1 MAEETIELGAE
12 QLPFSLEA
20 EQSVLGA
27 ILIEPECISRVLEL
41 LTPDSF
47 YRPQHKQLFT
57 IMLGM
62 FTAAQPIDFVTVLEQ
77 AKADRIF
84 ASDGDAKVYLTQLV
98 QVVPSASNVEAYA
111 KLVQEKY
118 YMRTLIDVA
127 KSIITNS
134 EKSDA
139 DARGLMEFAEQKLYE
154 IRQGKDATGLVKVD
168 RAIFEL
174 YDKLQRISGDDKN
187 QYVGIPSG
195 FSALD
200 SLTTGLNRT
209 DLILLAARPA
219 MGKSTFVMNIAT
231 NVAKQGHAVAVF
243 SLEMSR
249 EQLVQRMLCSDSGVN
264 MQSVRTGTIT
274 DAELIRIASS
284 LDPLSK
290 ASIYIDDSAG
300 CSVAEIRSK
309 CRRLQS
315 RVGLDMVVID
325 YLQLMQTSGKYDN
338 RVLEISET
346 TRKLKILARELNVP
360 IILLSQ
366 LSRGPEQRT
375 DHRPV
380 MADLRESGAIEQDAD
395 VIMLL
400 YRPAVYDAEAD
411 NTTEVIVAKHR
422 NGPTATVKL
431 AWIDSS
437 AKFADLDTTGRDE
450 GF

>member
-1 MAEETIELGAE
+1 MH
-12 QLPFSLEA
+12 
-20 EQSVLGA
+20 
-27 ILIEPECISRVLEL
+27 ISE
-41 LTPDSF
+41 
-47 YRPQHKQLFT
+47 
-57 IMLGM
+57 
-62 FTAAQPIDFVTVLEQ
+62 TVLSCFIRVGELMKLNG
-77 AKADRIF
+77 ALTGVTTGFAD
-84 ASDGDAKVYLTQLV
+84 L
-98 QVVPSASNVEAYA
+98 
-111 KLVQEKY
+111 
-118 YMRTLIDVA
+118 
-127 KSIITNS
+127 
-134 EKSDA
+134 
-139 DARGLMEFAEQKLYE
+139 
-154 IRQGKDATGLVKVD
+154 
-168 RAIFEL
+168 
-174 YDKLQRISGDDKN
+174 DKLTSGM
-187 QYVGIPSG
+187 QPSDLFILAG
-195 FSALD
+195 RPSKGKPAFAL
-200 SLTTGLNRT
+200 T
-209 DLILLAARPA
+209 LAQNAA
-219 MGKSTFVMNIAT
+219 VKGKKTVCI
-231 NVAKQGHAVAVF
+231 F

-300 CSVAEIRSK
+300 GSVAEIRSK

-325 YLQLMQTSGKYDN
+325 YLQLMQTSGRYDN

-366 LSRGPEQRT
+366 LSRGPEQRR
-375 DHRPV
+375 DLRPV

>member
-1 MAEETIELGAE
+1 MEEPRVPNT
-12 QLPFSLEA
+12 PPHSLEA
-20 EQSVLGA
+20 EKSILGSMLLSHTAVEQAMETLDASDFYLARHQDIFQAAKGLYDRGEA
-27 ILIEPECISRVLEL
+27 I
-41 LTPDSF
+41 DS
-47 YRPQHKQLFT
+47 
-57 IMLGM
+57 
-62 FTAAQPIDFVTVLEQ
+62 VTVIDAL
-77 AKADRIF
+77 DRMGKLAAVGGVMYITEL
-84 ASDGDAKVYLTQLV
+84 SLY
-98 QVVPSASNVEAYA
+98 VPSAANAAHYIKIVEERS
-111 KLVQEKY
+111 V
-118 YMRTLIDVA
+118 MRQLIEASTAIASDA
-127 KSIITNS
+127 FSG
-134 EKSDA
+134 EKSLEQMLDDA
-139 DARGLMEFAEQKLYE
+139 E
-154 IRQGKDATGLVKVD
+154 
-168 RAIFEL
+168 RAIFNISMKKTSDTLVHISETVLTCYNRVGEL
-174 YDKLQRISGDDKN
+174 MKLNG
-187 QYVGIPSG
+187 
-195 FSALD
+195 ALTGV
-200 SLTTGLNRT
+200 TTGFA
-209 DLILLAARPA
+209 DLDRLTSGMQPSDLVIIAGRPS
-219 MGKSTFVMNIAT
+219 MGKTAFALNLAQNAAIKGKKTVCI
-231 NVAKQGHAVAVF
+231 F

-264 MQSVRTGTIT
+264 MQSVRTGAIT

-284 LDPLSK
+284 LDPLSR
-290 ASIYIDDSAG
+290 ANIYIDDSAG

-325 YLQLMQTSGKYDN
+325 YLQLMQTSGRYDN

-346 TRKLKILARELNVP
+346 VP
-360 IILLSQ
+360 CYQASSPRLLLSQ

-375 DHRPV
+375 DHRPI